1 MDAIDNSAGVDTSD
15 HEVNIKILLDQIV
28 KSGDMTEKQRNELI
42 SGMTDEV
49 ERLVLHDNYEQ
60 TRAISNASAL
70 AHAMVDVHVRYIA
83 ALEHAGSLNREL
95 EFLPSDETLAERRS
109 EGIGLTAPEF
119 AILLSYT
126 KITLYRQLLAS
137 DLPEDPYLSNEL
149 ERYFPTPLRERF
161 REQMREHRLRREIA
175 ATSVVNDLVN
185 KGGPSFAFR
194 LGEETGAAPADI
206 ARAYTAACEVFD
218 MRPLWAEIE
227 ALDNRV
233 EAQAQTRML
242 LDWRR
247 LVERATRWFLRSRRP
262 PLDIS
267 ATVSYFSEGASELT
281 RRLSEFLLDGDRE
294 AMDRATEQLVEANV
308 PPEVARRVA
317 ILGAMFSELDIVD
330 IATAT
335 DEALEEVAA
344 AYFTLG
350 DRLRLH
356 WLRGH
361 IEALPRENRW
371 QALARAALR
380 DDLYGQQAELTAE
393 ILRNTAFELP
403 AHKRID
409 AWVDANRAQVE
420 RALQVLTDISA
431 SGAFGLATLSV
442 ALREIRNLI
451 TSSGAPPTEA
461 EVEPVPGGQA

>member
-1 MDAIDNSAGVDTSD
+1 M
-15 HEVNIKILLDQIV
+15 
-28 KSGDMTEKQRNELI
+28 
-42 SGMTDEV
+42 
-49 ERLVLHDNYEQ
+49 
-60 TRAISNASAL
+60 RA
-70 AHAMVDVHVRYIA
+70 
-83 ALEHAGSLNREL
+83 
-95 EFLPSDETLAERRS
+95 
-109 EGIGLTAPEF
+109 
-119 AILLSYT
+119 
-126 KITLYRQLLAS
+126 
-137 DLPEDPYLSNEL
+137 
-149 ERYFPTPLRERF
+149 
-161 REQMREHRLRREIA
+161 HRLRREIT

-206 ARAYTAACEVFD
+206 ARAYTTACEVFD
-218 MRPLWAEIE
+218 MRSLWAEIE

-233 EAQAQTRML
+233 DAQTQTRML

-267 ATVSYFSEGASELT
+267 ATVSYFSEGTSELT

-335 DEALEEVAA
+335 DEALEDLEEVAG

-361 IEALPRENRW
+361 FEALPRENRW

-393 ILRNTAFELP
+393 ILRNTAPELP
-403 AHKRID
+403 AHERID
-409 AWVDANRAQVE
+409 AWVDANRAHVE

-431 SGAFGLATLSV
+431 SGNFVLATLSV

-451 TSSGAPPTEA
+451 TSSGVPPTEV
-461 EVEPVPGGQA
+461 EVEPVPRGQA

>member
-1 MDAIDNSAGVDTSD
+1 VDCSD
-15 HEVNIKILLDQIV
+15 HEVNIKILLDSIV
-28 KSGDMTEKQRNELI
+28 ENGDMTEKQRNELLVE
-42 SGMTDEV
+42 MTEEV
-49 ERLVLHDNYEQ
+49 GRLVLRDNYEQ
-60 TRAISNASAL
+60 TLAISNASAL
-70 AHAMVDVHVRYIA
+70 ANSMVDVHARYIA

-95 EFLPSDETLAERRS
+95 EFLPSDEALAERRS

-119 AILLSYT
+119 AILLSYS
-126 KITLYRQLLAS
+126 KITLYKDLLAS
-137 DLPEDPYLSNEL
+137 DLPEDPYLSDEL
-149 ERYFPTPLRERF
+149 ERYFPTPLRERL
-161 REQMREHRLRREIA
+161 RDQMREHRLRREIT

-185 KGGPSFAFR
+185 KGGPCFAFR

-218 MRPLWAEIE
+218 MRSLWADVE

-233 EAQAQTRML
+233 EAQTQTRML
-242 LDWRR
+242 LDWRK
-247 LVERATRWFLRSRRP
+247 LIERATRWFLRSRRP

-281 RRLSEFLLDGDRE
+281 RRLPEFLLDGDRE
-294 AMDRATEQLVEANV
+294 GVDRTTGQLVEAGV
-308 PPEVARRVA
+308 PPELARRVA

-330 IATAT
+330 IATTT
-335 DEALEEVAA
+335 DEPLEEVASV
-344 AYFTLG
+344 YFILG

-361 IEALPRENRW
+361 VEALPRENRW

-380 DDLYGQQAELTAE
+380 DDLYSQQAELTAE
-393 ILRNTAFELP
+393 ILHNTPSELP
-403 AHKRID
+403 AHERIG

-451 TSSGAPPTEA
+451 TSSSTPPMEA
-461 EVEPVPGGQA
+461 EPVAGGQA

>member
-1 MDAIDNSAGVDTSD
+1 M
-15 HEVNIKILLDQIV
+15 
-28 KSGDMTEKQRNELI
+28 
-42 SGMTDEV
+42 
-49 ERLVLHDNYEQ
+49 
-60 TRAISNASAL
+60 
-70 AHAMVDVHVRYIA
+70 
-83 ALEHAGSLNREL
+83 
-95 EFLPSDETLAERRS
+95 RS
-109 EGIGLTAPEF
+109 
-119 AILLSYT
+119 
-126 KITLYRQLLAS
+126 
-137 DLPEDPYLSNEL
+137 
-149 ERYFPTPLRERF
+149 
-161 REQMREHRLRREIA
+161 
-175 ATSVVNDLVN
+175 
-185 KGGPSFAFR
+185 
-194 LGEETGAAPADI
+194 
-206 ARAYTAACEVFD
+206 
-218 MRPLWAEIE
+218 LWAEIE

-233 EAQAQTRML
+233 EAQTQTRML

-267 ATVSYFSEGASELT
+267 ATVSHFSEDTSGLT

-294 AMDRATEQLVEANV
+294 ALDRVAEQLVEANV
-308 PPEVARRVA
+308 PPEVAQRVS

-335 DEALEEVAA
+335 DEALEEVASV
-344 AYFTLG
+344 YFTLG

-361 IEALPRENRW
+361 VEALPRENRW

-393 ILRNTAFELP
+393 ILRNTDPQLP
-403 AHKRID
+403 ARERIE

-461 EVEPVPGGQA
+461 EVEPAAGGRA